1 MRHNEDITEPLR
13 AERALEEAR
22 IYAESIVDTLR
33 QPLLVLD
40 AGLRV
45 VSANRCFYQIF
56 QVTREETEDCLIYE
70 LGNHQW
76 EIPRLRE
83 LLETIVPVNAHFDD
97 YEVDHAFPTIG
108 HKTML
113 LNARRLERR
122 SGEPWLILLAIEDIT
137 DRRRAE
143 AMLARQAQELAR
155 SNADLQEFATVAA
168 HDLQEP
174 LRKIRFFGEQL
185 EVECTEALGAEGRD
199 SLERMRNAATR
210 MQRLISDLLALA
222 RISTTEQPF
231 VPVDLADVIRNVIS
245 DLEVQ
250 IEQVGARL
258 HVGELPTIEADPVQ
272 MRQLLQNLIDNAL
285 KFHQLDEAPVV
296 KIHGEL
302 LGVREGRPS
311 GNSPVDRSCRVIV
324 EDNGVGF
331 DEKYLD
337 RIFTAFQRLHGRDQ
351 YEGTGLGLGICRK
364 IVERHGGEI
373 SAKSTPGQGST
384 FIVTL
389 PVVQRNALPRSRRHV
404 AYTVSPGPSCSRLL

>member
-1 MRHNEDITEPLR
+1 LRDNEDITLR
-13 AERALEEAR
+13 AEQALEEAR
-22 IYAESIVDTLR
+22 IYADSIVNTLR
-33 QPLLVLD
+33 EPLLVLD
-40 AGLRV
+40 PGQRII
-45 VSANRCFYQIF
+45 SANRSFYQMF
-56 QVTREETEDCLIYE
+56 QVTREETENCLIYE

-76 EIPRLRE
+76 DTPSLRE
-83 LLETIVPVNAHFDD
+83 LLETIVPANAHFDD
-97 YEVDHAFPTIG
+97 YEVDHTFPTIG
-108 HKTML
+108 RKTML

-137 DRRRAE
+137 DRKRAE

-155 SNADLQEFATVAA
+155 SNADLQEFATIAA

-174 LRKIRFFGEQL
+174 LRKIQFFGEQL
-185 EVECTEALGAEGRD
+185 KIECTEALGAEGRD
-199 SLERMRNAATR
+199 YLERMRNAATR

-258 HVGELPTIEADPVQ
+258 HVGELPTIEADPLQ
-272 MRQLLQNLIDNAL
+272 MHQLLQNLIDNAL

-311 GNSPVDRSCRVIV
+311 GNSPVDRSCRVTV
-324 EDNGVGF
+324 EDNGIGF

-337 RIFTAFQRLHGRDQ
+337 RIFNVFQRLRGRDQ
-351 YEGTGLGLGICRK
+351 HEGTGMGLAICRK
-364 IVERHGGEI
+364 IVERHAGEI

-389 PVVQRNALPRSRRHV
+389 PVVHGKGN
-404 AYTVSPGPSCSRLL
+404 